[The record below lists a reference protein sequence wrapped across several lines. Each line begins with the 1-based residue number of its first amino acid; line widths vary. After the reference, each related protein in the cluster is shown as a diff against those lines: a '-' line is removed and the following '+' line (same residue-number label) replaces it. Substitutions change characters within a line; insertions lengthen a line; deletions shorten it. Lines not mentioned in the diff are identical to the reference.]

1 MIRLVYEGDARGCGA
16 QARVS
21 RVSDA
26 LEGQQR
32 HVGVDRRVNAA
43 RNRCMSSSDLL
54 VTYQKVRRGSCGAA
68 DSTSAPLRWAV
79 LAHEK
84 EAKMRRVLVLL
95 AAAATLLVLA
105 AGPAAADPGNQN
117 TLSFTLNCGSAGT
130 VDAVFEL
137 SSSDS
142 FHIVQFSSNFLWK
155 SLDYVTPDGQTGR
168 IERGINGG
176 GHSGLVTCT
185 YIGAVS
191 GNHYT
196 VTGFFTP

>member
-1 MIRLVYEGDARGCGA
+1 
-16 QARVS
+16 
-21 RVSDA
+21 
-26 LEGQQR
+26 
-32 HVGVDRRVNAA
+32 
-43 RNRCMSSSDLL
+43 
-54 VTYQKVRRGSCGAA
+54 
-68 DSTSAPLRWAV
+68 
-79 LAHEK
+79 
-84 EAKMRRVLVLL
+84 MRRILVLL
-95 AAAATLLVLA
+95 AVAATLLAVTV
-105 AGPAAADPGNQN
+105 GPAGADPANKN
-117 TLSFTLNCGSAGT
+117 TLHFTLTCPNGS
-130 VDAVFEL
+130 VEAVFEL

>member
-1 MIRLVYEGDARGCGA
+1 
-16 QARVS
+16 
-21 RVSDA
+21 
-26 LEGQQR
+26 
-32 HVGVDRRVNAA
+32 
-43 RNRCMSSSDLL
+43 
-54 VTYQKVRRGSCGAA
+54 
-68 DSTSAPLRWAV
+68 
-79 LAHEK
+79 
-84 EAKMRRVLVLL
+84 MRRVLVLL
-95 AAAATLLVLA
+95 AAAATLLAVT
-105 AGPAAADPGNQN
+105 AGPAGADPANKN
-117 TLSFTLNCGSAGT
+117 TLEFTLTCPNGS